1 VPTASFLVVALA
13 SIFASQGC
21 AAQSDGT
28 DETSE
33 DATARTQLTVCFGG
47 RSLGDDPYQ
56 SGGNSEFGALC
67 RAAPHL
73 IHESRGTD
81 AAYPFFRWNTNV
93 DEAVNVVVQ
102 ALDTNHDGVVT
113 NTDADVDLNVIGY
126 SWGGFNGRDLVAK
139 IGTDHR
145 FSPLRKHVARFIALD
160 PYRTDDLVFAK
171 SRIQVPANVG
181 QYFEFRHTVAP
192 KDDCSNIVDGIVG
205 PFTGRTPLCTGST
218 ECHDYDYSRDP
229 KTAWVD
235 HCAVPKAATPNV
247 LAIFAGQPLP
257 HAPPELVVTRD

>member
-1 VPTASFLVVALA
+1 LVATP
-13 SIFASQGC
+13 GC
-21 AAQSDGT
+21 AAQNNDDGS
-28 DETSE
+28 DETAQ
-33 DATARTQLTVCFGG
+33 DATARTQVTVCFSG
-47 RSLGDDPYQ
+47 RSLGDDPYA
-56 SGGNSEFGALC
+56 SGGNFELGALC

-81 AAYPFFRWNTNV
+81 AAYPFFRWNTSV

-113 NTDADVDLNVIGY
+113 NIDADVDLDVIGY
-126 SWGGFNGRDLVAK
+126 SWGGFNARDLIAK
-139 IGTDHR
+139 IESDRR

-160 PYRTDDLVFAK
+160 PYRTDELVIAK
-171 SRIQVPANVG
+171 SGIQVPANVG
-181 QYFEFRHTVAP
+181 QYYEFRHTVAP
-192 KDDCSNIVDGIVG
+192 KDDCSTIADGLIG

-235 HCAVPKAATPNV
+235 HCAVPKAATQDV
-247 LAIFAGQPLP
+247 LAIFAGRALP
-257 HAPPELVVTRD
+257 NPPPERPVSRD